1 MVNLTR
7 SLVLALAIPAVLP
20 AQITVHLSP
29 ETVQAYEKYVAA
41 AESKMDGR
49 LQTSAKSSGDVDLKA
64 IAGSPA
70 NVTDGMIHD
79 WVGGVLVKGASVDKA
94 LRMFQDYPNYKKV
107 FAPDVVDSKELGHE
121 GNRWRSMLRIN
132 HRQGLISVTFDTEYA
147 IQYESL
153 GGNRWAI
160 RSHST
165 KVNELDGDGKPLP
178 EGTGQGMLWRMNSY
192 WLIEPR
198 PQPDG
203 SNAAYLE
210 CRAISLSRD
219 IPTGLGW
226 IVRPIVSTLPRDS
239 LRSTIEEARNALR

>member
-7 SLVLALAIPAVLP
+7 SLVVALVTAAVLP
-20 AQITVHLSP
+20 AQITIHLSP
-29 ETVQAYEKYVAA
+29 ATVEAYEKYVAA
-41 AESKMDGR
+41 AEVKMDGNI
-49 LQTSAKSSGDVDLKA
+49 QTSANSNGNVDLKA
-64 IAGSPA
+64 IAGSPS

-79 WVGGVLVKGASVDKA
+79 WVGGVLIKGASVDKA
-94 LRMFQDYPNYKKV
+94 LRMFQDYQNYKKV

-121 GNRWRSMLRIN
+121 GDRWRSMLRIN

-147 IQYESL
+147 IQYQQL
-153 GGNRWAI
+153 GGGRWTI

-165 KVNELDGDGKPLP
+165 KINELDGDGKPLP
-178 EGTGQGMLWRMNSY
+178 DGTGQGMLWRMNSY

-198 PQPDG
+198 PEG
-203 SNAAYLE
+203 AYLE

>member
-7 SLVLALAIPAVLP
+7 SLVLAFVTAAALR

-29 ETVQAYEKYVAA
+29 ATIGDYEKYIAA
-41 AESKMDGR
+41 AEAQMNQEMADGHIR
-49 LQTSAKSSGDVDLKA
+49 TSAKPNGDVDLKA
-64 IAGSPA
+64 IAGSPS

-79 WVGGVLVKGASVDKA
+79 WVGGVLVKGASVEKA
-94 LRMFQDYPNYKKV
+94 LRMFQDYQNYKKV

-121 GNRWRSMLRIN
+121 GDRWRSMLRIS

-147 IQYESL
+147 IQYQQL
-153 GGNRWAI
+153 GAGRWAI

-198 PQPDG
+198 TEG
-203 SNAAYLE
+203 IYLE

-226 IVRPIVSTLPRDS
+226 IVRPIISTLPRDS